1 MMKKTK
7 LFASAVLIALIALSA
22 CAGKE
27 DRNRPV
33 IVSTPASTMA
43 TTSEAAAEEPEEGDD
58 ASATEDVTEEYTAE
72 PEKKSDDIVIL
83 VTSDTHC
90 SPQKNFGYAGLYRIR
105 EKFQKE
111 GCEVLLVDDGDQ
123 IEGHG
128 ELFGTATQGEQ
139 VIDLMNKMGYDCAIP
154 GNHEFVYGAD
164 YYVQLTKKA
173 NFPILS
179 CNIFRKGKLVFKP
192 YIIKEVRGKKIAFVG
207 ATVPRTLGYY
217 TSVSMFMDANAKV
230 IYEFMDGGYGKT
242 LNNVIQKNVDKA
254 RAAGAD
260 YVFLISHIGQ
270 AKKYKDY
277 ENITYVIQ
285 NTRGIDAVLD
295 GHSHDVRR
303 FEVDNADGRPVPR
316 IGIGS
321 KFSRIGY
328 VRISAETGGIDVGLY
343 SWTSTSTNATELFGI
358 KNEMSEEVD
367 KALKKYDKTFNGKRG
382 TITAPLLITDPVKT
396 DAEGNPVKIVN
407 KSETNMGDF
416 VADAFRFTT
425 GADVALVASDKI
437 SGSLEA
443 GKVSMHD
450 MYSVTPSAKK
460 IMVVE
465 ATGQQIL
472 DALEWAYRRY
482 PKGNAGFLQVSG
494 ISLKIDT
501 HEKNHCKSKNGK
513 FVKVEGKKRR
523 VKNVKIG
530 GLPVDPKKKYK
541 VASYIS
547 LLWRSSDGFTMFKEC
562 KRVKT
567 ENRLDFQLL
576 TDYLQKTLNGST
588 GTKYNDPSG
597 QARISRVK

>member
-1 MMKKTK
+1 MKRTK
-7 LFASAVLIALIALSA
+7 LFASVVLIALIALCS
-22 CAGKE
+22 CSGKE
-27 DRNRPV
+27 NKNKPV
-33 IVSTPASTMA
+33 IISTPVSITTAASA
-43 TTSEAAAEEPEEGDD
+43 PDDGEPED
-58 ASATEDVTEEYTAE
+58 TEDVSVTDDTSEEESEE
-72 PEKKSDDIVIL
+72 PAKKSNDIVIL

-128 ELFGTATQGEQ
+128 EMFGTVTQGEQ

-207 ATVPRTLGYY
+207 ATTPRAMGYY
-217 TSVSMFMDANAKV
+217 TSVGMFMNANAKV
-230 IYEFMDGGYGKT
+230 IYEFMDGGKGKT

-303 FEVDNADGRPVPR
+303 FEVINAEGIPVPR

-328 VRISAETGGIDVGLY
+328 VRISEETGKLDVGLY
-343 SWTSTSTNATELFGI
+343 SWTSTSTSATELFGI

-382 TITAPLLITDPVKT
+382 TVTAPLLITDPVKT

-437 SGSLEA
+437 SGSLQA

-450 MYSVTPSAKK
+450 MFSVTPNAKK
-460 IMVVE
+460 IIVVE

-501 HEKNHCKSKNGK
+501 SEKNHCKSKNGK

-530 GLPVDPKKKYK
+530 GLPVDPKRKYK

-576 TDYLQKTLNGST
+576 TDYLQVNLNGTT
-588 GTKYNDPSG
+588 GNRYNDPSG
-597 QARISRVK
+597 QARISRSK